1 MSNRKS
7 NSSVKILKEL
17 FPHWNDDDLN
27 QVLIDV
33 NGVLESAVARISE
46 GSFDSSGL
54 VTAAYAL

>member
-33 NGVLESAVARISE
+33 SGDLESAVARISE
-46 GSFDSSGL
+46 GSSR
-54 VTAAYAL
+54 